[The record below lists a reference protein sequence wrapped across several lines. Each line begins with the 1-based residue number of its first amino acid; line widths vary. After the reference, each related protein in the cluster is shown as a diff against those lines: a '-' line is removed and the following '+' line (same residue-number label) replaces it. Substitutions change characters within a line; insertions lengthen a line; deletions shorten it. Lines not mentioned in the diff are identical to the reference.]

1 VSAPRIVFA
10 AAMVAVAWTTVI
22 TGLVAVGTA
31 KAEAAWLKTGPGTG
45 HAAALPLR
53 APGTPAISNLK
64 CNNSGGTD
72 PSVTVGWTYPIATLP
87 PKFEVLSSPTPNNAS
102 PTIVA
107 TTTTTM
113 SATFL
118 LSGNNKLAYLS
129 VRSVA
134 GTWRLRSG
142 EVPIC
147 N

>member
-1 VSAPRIVFA
+1 VSTTRVIFA
-10 AAMVAVAWTTVI
+10 AVLVAAAWTTVI
-22 TGLVAVGTA
+22 SGLVAVGAA
-31 KAEAAWLKTGPGTG
+31 KAEAAWQTAGPGTG
-45 HAAALPLR
+45 YAAALPLR
-53 APGTPAISNLK
+53 APNTPVTSNLK

-72 PSVTVGWTYPIATLP
+72 PTVTVSWTYPISTLP
-87 PKFEVLSSPTPNNAS
+87 PRFEVLSSPAPNNAN
-102 PTIVA
+102 PAVVA

-118 LSGNNKLAYLS
+118 LSSNNKLAYLS

-134 GTWRLRSG
+134 GSWRLRSG